1 MKFMKE
7 ERKTLKVFC
16 DTNVLMSNSAQI
28 FNKYKDTNTK
38 ILISGYV
45 LNELDKHKL
54 SSDESKK
61 YKARQASRDI
71 EANQD
76 MIEYVIRENNFEYTL
91 PLSFDKDS
99 MDNNIIAVL
108 NNLYFSNEE
117 FGKENG
123 IEIIGLS
130 NDLLFRQKCKLLGIR
145 CDKFDGDDK
154 SDDKYNGYKEVILS
168 NIELAEHYQNPIN
181 RWDLL
186 NNEYL
191 IIRDENGNVVDKQ
204 KWNDKS
210 FTFIPVKY
218 KPFKSIYF
226 PDFKPRDEYQILA
239 MESLINN
246 DLTLLFGKAGVAK
259 TMISLSWIM
268 QNIHTGKIGKCVIV
282 FNPVKLRNNEQLGF
296 YSGNRTEKL
305 LQNSIGGILS
315 SKFGDMNLVESL
327 INNGKL
333 MIIPTSDIRG
343 IEISENDC
351 LFVTEGQNTDAYTM
365 RTIIQRAK
373 EGCKIIIEG
382 DMLEQQDLRN
392 CRDNGM
398 QRIIDVFK
406 GTEYF
411 SCVKLKNVYRSP
423 IADIAQNI

>member
-1 MKFMKE
+1 MNNKIF
-7 ERKTLKVFC
+7 V
-16 DTNVLMSNSAQI
+16 DTNVLLNQK
-28 FNKYKDTNTK
+28 FNFNNYSR
-38 ILISGYV
+38 IYISIV
-45 LNELDKHKL
+45 TIEELDKLKR
-54 SSDESKK
+54 DERIS
-61 YKARQASRDI
+61 YQARQAIKNIKS
-71 EANQD
+71 ANN
-76 MIEYVIRENNFEYTL
+76 V
-91 PLSFDKDS
+91 
-99 MDNNIIAVL
+99 
-108 NNLYFSNEE
+108 
-117 FGKENG
+117 
-123 IEIIGLS
+123 EIITKNNYDTANRLFLEHS
-130 NDLLFRQKCKLLGIR
+130 NDNAILNMVYDIFIVDNEVVFLTDDYNLFVKADKGLKLPCKMFE
-145 CDKFDGDDK
+145 FDDSK
-154 SDDKYNGYKEVILS
+154 SDDKYTGYKEVTLS
-168 NIELAEHYQNPIN
+168 MEKLAEHYQNPTN
-181 RWDLL
+181 KWGLL

-204 KWNDKS
+204 KWNDKN

-268 QNIHTGKIGKCVIV
+268 QNIHTGKIGKCVII

-296 YSGNRTEKL
+296 YSGSRTEKL

-351 LFVTEGQNTDAYTM
+351 MFITEGQNTDAYTM

-392 CRDNGM
+392 CRENGM

>member
-1 MKFMKE
+1 MNDKIF
-7 ERKTLKVFC
+7 V
-16 DTNVLMSNSAQI
+16 DTNILLNQK
-28 FNKYKDTNTK
+28 FNFNNYSR
-38 ILISGYV
+38 IYISIV
-45 LNELDKHKL
+45 SIEELDKLKR
-54 SSDESKK
+54 DERIS
-61 YKARQASRDI
+61 YQARTAIKNIKS
-71 EANQD
+71 A
-76 MIEYVIRENNFEYTL
+76 
-91 PLSFDKDS
+91 
-99 MDNNIIAVL
+99 DNV
-108 NNLYFSNEE
+108 
-117 FGKENG
+117 
-123 IEIIGLS
+123 EIITKINYDTANRLFLEHGNDNAILNMAYDVFIDDNEVVFLTDDYNLFVKAEKGLK
-130 NDLLFRQKCKLLGIR
+130 LPCKMFE
-145 CDKFDGDDK
+145 FDDGK
-154 SDDKYNGYKEVILS
+154 NNDKYTGYKEISLS
-168 NIELAEHYQNPIN
+168 DIELAEFYQNPIN
-181 RWDLL
+181 RWNLL

-191 IIRDENGNVVDKQ
+191 IIRDNNGNVVDKQ
-204 KWNDKS
+204 KWNDKN

-268 QNIHTGKIGKCVIV
+268 QNIHTGKIGKCVII

-296 YSGNRTEKL
+296 YSGSRTEKL

-351 LFVTEGQNTDAYTM
+351 MFITEGQNTDAYTM

-392 CRDNGM
+392 CRENGM